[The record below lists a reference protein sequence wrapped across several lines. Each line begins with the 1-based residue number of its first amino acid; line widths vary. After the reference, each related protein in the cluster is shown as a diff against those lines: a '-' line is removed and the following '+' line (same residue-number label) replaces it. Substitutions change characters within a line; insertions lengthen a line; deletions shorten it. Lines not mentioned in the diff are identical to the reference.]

1 MFSHLLFPSHPITT
15 DWQASN
21 FRTNGRGRPP
31 RRHGREFRD
40 GAGKSPVSAA
50 EFSDVYRKF
59 PDVRGKILEM
69 GEEL

>member
-1 MFSHLLFPSHPITT
+1 MGESSGTV
-15 DWQASN
+15 Q
-21 FRTNGRGRPP
+21 
-31 RRHGREFRD
+31 E
-40 GAGKSPVSAA
+40 SAA